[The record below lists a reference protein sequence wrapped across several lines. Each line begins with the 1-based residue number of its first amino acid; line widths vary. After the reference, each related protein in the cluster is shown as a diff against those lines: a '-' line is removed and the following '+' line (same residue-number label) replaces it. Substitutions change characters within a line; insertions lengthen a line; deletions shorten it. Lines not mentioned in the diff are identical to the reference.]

1 MTDLEHPL
9 ARAAARE
16 IDALHVFFTTWLGGK
31 GPRDPAVLGRL
42 EAALAPRFTMVT
54 PEGKR
59 LARPAIIG
67 WIAAAHG
74 ARGTPADPFRI
85 WITDIEILHLDP
97 PHVLAGYVEHQ
108 HVQGTD
114 TARRASVLFRADP
127 AGPNGLRWLAVHETW
142 LVA

>member
-1 MTDLEHPL
+1 MEHVDHPL
-9 ARAAARE
+9 ARAAVRE
-16 IDALHVFFTTWLGGK
+16 IDALHVFFAAWLGGSA
-31 GPRDPAVLGRL
+31 PRDPTALSRL
-42 EAALAPRFTMVT
+42 EAALAPGFSMVT

-67 WIAAAHG
+67 WIADAHG

-85 WITDIEILHLDP
+85 WITDVELLHVDP
-97 PHVLAGYVEHQ
+97 PYILAGYVERQ
-108 HVQGTD
+108 HAEGRD

-142 LVA
+142 LTA